1 MNYYTQLAV
10 SSRSDVSVFLLQSS
24 LAPNCL
30 QTVLTAIWKLVW
42 LGFELMVGTLSKTH
56 HECKHKKWCKYGHTP
71 QNTTMS
77 SQSDCKP
84 SGWKGKAIVTVHTH
98 THTHTAHSSSA
109 RSVPDSIL
117 LCLSRPPI
125 TVLINV
131 PAQCLQ
137 IGDHFIKAGADV
149 TLCVLEPCLFFRDG
163 GGCQRVSA
171 VS

>member
-1 MNYYTQLAV
+1 MDTRA
-10 SSRSDVSVFLLQSS
+10 
-24 LAPNCL
+24 
-30 QTVLTAIWKLVW
+30 
-42 LGFELMVGTLSKTH
+42 
-56 HECKHKKWCKYGHTP
+56 

-77 SQSDCKP
+77 SQSDCKL
-84 SGWKGKAIVTVHTH
+84 SGWKDKAIATVHTH
-98 THTHTAHSSSA
+98 THYAHSSSA
-109 RSVPDSIL
+109 CSVPDSIL
-117 LCLSRPPI
+117 LCLSRPPV